1 MQYEV
6 RNFMLH
12 EIGGT
17 ISSVLVRRQLEGVGA
32 TLTGDYF
39 KGLERLSKA
48 LPRRLA
54 GKMIV
59 YGGEEEY
66 VREGVSVTNPR
77 GLAGTLTRIA
87 AALGSI

>member
-1 MQYEV
+1 MGI
-6 RNFMLH
+6 
-12 EIGGT
+12 EIKA
-17 ISSVLVRRQLEGVGA
+17 GA